1 MEILNIFTPSSTNI
15 FFVSTITGLAGF
27 ALGFLIKSAAIAKHK
42 KRVIGLEDEM
52 LTNHS
57 RILELEKQV
66 AELKEA
72 NAKLGGGTKAPL
84 SKVELKAS

>member
-1 MEILNIFTPSSTNI
+1 
-15 FFVSTITGLAGF
+15 
-27 ALGFLIKSAAIAKHK
+27 
-42 KRVIGLEDEM
+42 M

-72 NAKLGGGTKAPL
+72 NAKLGGTKAPL